1 MKKHLALAWF
11 FLGAALML
19 IPITI
24 LLTASA
30 SDSISKPVAPGLAR
44 LGDRVTV
51 HAEGRATPR
60 ITLAEGREVLTAYA
74 GGPEAQRLLQQNLV
88 QPLAMASS
96 DFDEDGVPDLV
107 SGYAAPN
114 GGMLTL
120 HRGNVDAIYPNSL
133 DAQRRKAGGT
143 FTDAPFLSP
152 ARAFETPQPVDF
164 IGCGDFDADGH
175 WDVVTAARG
184 GNTLYFFL
192 GDGHGNLSAPRQVDL
207 PGRVTALVTG
217 EINRADGLT
226 DIVVAVSGADG
237 PKALVLE
244 AMDGA
249 LRANPVVFPLQAE
262 ASALALGQFDDD
274 FPMDLAVASGRE
286 LMIVHGQAQRLSPNK
301 TKQAKALDAVIDRRS
316 FPFTIKSVVT
326 GDFSGNHRDDVAL
339 LSDDGAVHVLS
350 RAAVVSTRRGQKSLR
365 VQEWQD
371 KTLPGA
377 WPQARM
383 LDRAR
388 VSSLPAD
395 NVVVIDST
403 NRRLQILTDDR
414 VRRSIQA
421 SSISESLEVD
431 SEPMAVLPMRLN
443 GDALSD
449 LVILRSRQ
457 VAPSVTITAPA
468 MTFPVTNTNDSG
480 AGSLRQAIIDANTN
494 GGADLI
500 TFNIGGGGPQTINLP
515 AASLDDITETVTI
528 DATTQPGFAGNPII
542 ELAGS
547 PMDADGFVI
556 SGGGTTIR
564 GFVINSFPGDG
575 ILINANNVVV
585 ERNFIGTNIAGN
597 VGAPNGGNGV
607 TVDTRDG
614 NIVGGTTAAASNLI
628 SGNTGVGVQ
637 IINDSVANLVQ
648 GNFIGTNVT
657 GNAGLGN
664 GNFGVA
670 LLTLVSNTTIG
681 GTTPGARNLISANN
695 NSGIVLFSNQTT
707 GNLVQGNLIGTNA
720 AGTAALPNLT
730 DGVSVTGGTVNNMIG
745 GTVAAA
751 GNTIAFNIG
760 AGVTANSGS
769 GNAILGNSI
778 FSNNF
783 GIDLGDDAGVTPN
796 DDCDVD
802 PGPNGLQNF
811 PVLTS
816 ASSTGSNTTI
826 VGALNSTQGTTFR
839 IEFFSSPNCDPS
851 GNGQGKTFIGFTTV
865 TTPALVCDA
874 PISVTVPVSVPA
886 GNVITATATDP
897 TNDTSEFS
905 ACVTVV
911 GGCTIT
917 CPANQVKPN
926 DSNQCGAVVTYPA
939 PTTSGPCGTVTCAP
953 ASGSFFPQGTT
964 MVTCNTAAGPSC
976 VFNVTVHDTQ
986 PPTITCPPNQSV
998 SATIPT
1004 VVNYPP
1010 PTATDN
1016 CPGVATDCNPPSGS
1030 TFPVGTTPVTCT
1042 ATDGSKNTA
1051 SCTFTVTVGTCV
1063 ITCPANVLTFTSPTD
1078 TSCGA
1083 AVSYPSPTASGVCG
1097 AVNCA
1102 PLSGSFFAVGA
1113 TTVTCTTGAGPSC
1126 SFTVTVLDNT
1136 PPRVFC
1142 PPNIS
1147 TVTLP
1152 GQSTALVNYPP
1163 ATATDNCTGASVEC
1177 SPPSGSRFPVGFTL
1191 VTCTATDL
1199 SSNTTNCFFS
1209 ITVSDGE
1216 PPVIRCPANVTAVPP
1231 AGQTSAVVTYPP
1243 PTVSDNLPGV
1253 NVVCSPASG
1262 SSFPAGVTTVTCTAT
1277 DAGGSRASCS
1287 FTVSVG
1293 GPQAKVTIPGNKTVL
1308 EFSADPTRKAPKPKK
1323 SPCSL
1328 FTIQNIGFSP
1338 LALTLESLRRTGTDV
1353 TNGRITDPNDL
1364 LGVAEIGR
1372 RFFALSVVNPDNP
1385 DQSLGAL
1392 GPGSLL
1398 TFQPG
1403 EVKAFCLRFAA
1414 LIPGLAGKTTGLAAS
1429 DVLPDLLTSTLSFRQ
1444 TAGANIE
1451 IPILARVSTAL
1462 VLVNLS
1468 NPRALP
1474 DVLFTHSGDDIT
1486 VSYAVFDSN
1495 LDVSRAKYEF
1505 LDNGG
1510 QVVAGPFEIDL
1521 SAPVRALNLVKGQS
1535 FSVDQ
1540 KFTGASSNPDITGV
1554 RLTVFD
1560 GETSVSVPSSS
1571 SATSF
1576 SAASIQ
1582 LMNRTRRVTLYLPDV
1597 GLSPRLP

>member
-1 MKKHLALAWF
+1 MKRHLALAWF
-11 FLGAALML
+11 LLGAALLL

-24 LLTASA
+24 LFKASA
-30 SDSISKPVAPGLAR
+30 SDSISKTVAPGLAR

-51 HAEGRATPR
+51 HAEGRAAPR
-60 ITLAEGREVLTAYA
+60 INFSDGREVLTAYA
-74 GGPEAQRLLQQNLV
+74 GDPEAQRLLQQNLV

-133 DAQRRKAGGT
+133 EAQRRKAGGT
-143 FTDAPFLSP
+143 FSDAPFLSP
-152 ARAFETPQPVDF
+152 ARAFDTPRPVDF

-184 GNTLYFFL
+184 GSTLYFFL
-192 GDGHGNLSAPRQVDL
+192 GDGRGNLSAPRQVDL

-226 DIVVAVSGADG
+226 DIVVGVSGVDG
-237 PKALVLE
+237 PKALVFE
-244 AMDGA
+244 APDGA
-249 LRANPVVFPLQAE
+249 LRANPEVFPLAAE

-286 LMIVHGQAQRLSPNK
+286 LMIVRGQAQRLSPNK
-301 TKQAKALDAVIDRRS
+301 TKQAKAGEAVIDRRS
-316 FPFTIKSVVT
+316 FPFAIKSLVI
-326 GDFSGNHRDDVAL
+326 GDFSGNQRNDIAL
-339 LSDDGAVHVLS
+339 LSNDGVVHLLN
-350 RAAVVSTRRGQKSLR
+350 RPAAVSTRRGQKSLR

-377 WPQARM
+377 WPQAR
-383 LDRAR
+383 LLNRAR

-395 NVVVIDST
+395 NVVVIDSS

-421 SSISESLEVD
+421 SSITESLGVEG
-431 SEPMAVLPMRLN
+431 EPVAVLPMRLN
-443 GDALSD
+443 ADALSD
-449 LVILRSRQ
+449 LVILRSGQ
-457 VAPSVTITAPA
+457 VTPSVTITAPA
-468 MTFPVTNTNDSG
+468 MTFPVINTNDSG
-480 AGSLRQAIIDANTN
+480 PGSLRQAIINANTTA
-494 GGADLI
+494 GADLI
-500 TFNIGGGGPQTINLP
+500 TFNIGAGGPQSINL
-515 AASLDDITETVTI
+515 AAALDEITEAVMI

-542 ELAGS
+542 ELPGS
-547 PMDADGFVI
+547 VVPTGDGFHV
-556 SGGGTTIR
+556 SKGGTTIR
-564 GFVINSFPGDG
+564 GFVINGFPGEG
-575 ILINANNVVV
+575 IFLTTIGNNIV
-585 ERNFIGTNIAGN
+585 ERNFIGTTMSGN
-597 VGAPNGGNGV
+597 ASAPNAGNGV
-607 TVDTRDG
+607 TIDG
-614 NIVGGTTAAASNLI
+614 IDSNRIGGTTAAASNLI
-628 SGNTGVGVQ
+628 SGNTGAGVE

-648 GNFIGTNVT
+648 GNFIGTDVT
-657 GNAGLGN
+657 GTAPLGN

-681 GTTPGARNLISANN
+681 GVTAGARNLISANS
-695 NSGIVLFSNQTT
+695 NSGVVLFSNSTT

-720 AGTAALPNLT
+720 AGTAALPNVA
-730 DGVSVTGGTVNNMIG
+730 DGVSITGGTVNNMIG

-751 GNTIAFNIG
+751 GNTIAFNVG

-769 GNAILGNSI
+769 GNGILGNSI
-778 FSNNF
+778 FSNNFF

-796 DDCDVD
+796 DTCDVD

-816 ASSTGSNTTI
+816 ANSSGGNTTI
-826 VGALNSTQGTTFR
+826 VGTLNSTQGTTFR

-851 GNGQGKTFIGFTTV
+851 GNGQGKTFIGSTTV
-865 TTPALVCDA
+865 TTPLGVLCDVG
-874 PISVTVPVSVPA
+874 INVTLPVSVPG

-897 TNDTSEFS
+897 TNNTSEFS
-905 ACVTVV
+905 QCVTVV
-911 GGCTIT
+911 AGGCTIT
-917 CPANQVKPN
+917 CPPDQVKPN
-926 DSNQCGAVVTYPA
+926 DSNQCGAVVNYPA
-939 PTTSGPCGTVTCAP
+939 PTTAGSCGTVTCAP
-953 ASGSFFPQGTT
+953 ASGSFFPKGTT
-964 MVTCNTAAGPSC
+964 GVTCNTSAGPSC
-976 VFNVTVHDTQ
+976 VFNVTVNDTQ
-986 PPTITCPPNQSV
+986 PPTITCPPNQFV
-998 SATIPT
+998 SATVPT

-1010 PTATDN
+1010 PTASDN
-1016 CPGVATDCNPPSGS
+1016 CPGVSTACNPPSGS

-1042 ATDGSKNTA
+1042 ATDMSGNTA
-1051 SCTFTVTVGTCV
+1051 SCTFTVAVGTCM
-1063 ITCPANVLTFTSPTD
+1063 ITCPADVLTASSA

-1083 AVSYPSPTASGVCG
+1083 PVSYPSPTTSGVCG

-1102 PLSGSFFAVGA
+1102 PQSGAFFAVGA

-1126 SFTVTVLDNT
+1126 SFTVTVVDIT

-1152 GQSTALVNYPP
+1152 GQSTALVNYPA
-1163 ATATDNCTGASVEC
+1163 ATATDNCTGPSVEC

-1199 SSNTTNCFFS
+1199 ASNTANCFFS

-1216 PPVIRCPANVTAVPP
+1216 PPVIRCPANVSVGLPP
-1231 AGQTSAVVTYPP
+1231 GQTSAVVTYPP

-1253 NVVCSPASG
+1253 NVACSPASG

-1277 DAGGSRASCS
+1277 DAGGNRSSCA

-1293 GPQAKVTIPGNKTVL
+1293 GAQLKVTIPGNKTAV
-1308 EFSADPTRKAPKPKK
+1308 EFATVSPTRKAPKPKNN
-1323 SPCSL
+1323 PCSF
-1328 FTIQNIGFSP
+1328 FTIENIGFAP
-1338 LALTLESLRRTGTDV
+1338 LTLTFDSIARTGSDV
-1353 TNGRITDPNDL
+1353 DSGRITDPNDTRYFSL
-1364 LGVAEIGR
+1364 SNVNADGLSPLDIG
-1372 RFFALSVVNPDNP
+1372 AV
-1385 DQSLGAL
+1385 
-1392 GPGSLL
+1392 L
-1398 TFQPG
+1398 TLQPG
-1403 EVKAFCLRFAA
+1403 KAQNICAKFVA
-1414 LIPGLAGKTTGLAAS
+1414 LIPALAGKTTGLAAS
-1429 DVLPDLLTSTLSFRQ
+1429 NVLPDTVTSKIVFRQ
-1444 TAGANIE
+1444 NGGANIG
-1451 IPILARVSTAL
+1451 IPLLARVSTAL

-1474 DVLFTHSGDDIT
+1474 EVLFTRSGDNIT

-1505 LDNGG
+1505 VDSSG

-1521 SAPVRALNLVKGQS
+1521 AASIRSLNLVKGQS

-1540 KFTGASSNPDITGV
+1540 KFTGASSNPDVTGV

-1560 GETSVSVPSSS
+1560 GETSVSAPSST